1 MGLELS
7 LNELLKGKNGSEQYQ
22 QTVDGSKLPG
32 TTKVI
37 EQAKNGNDVVLTLDS
52 SLQSTVESQLQATM
66 ENENAKSAWC
76 IVMEVETGKVFGL
89 GKLSYI

>member
-1 MGLELS
+1 M
-7 LNELLKGKNGSEQYQ
+7 
-22 QTVDGSKLPG
+22 
-32 TTKVI
+32 I

-76 IVMEVETGKVFGL
+76 IVMEVETGKVL
-89 GKLSYI
+89 AWASYPTFDQNEHKDSPSYQDAISTST

>member
-1 MGLELS
+1 M
-7 LNELLKGKNGSEQYQ
+7 
-22 QTVDGSKLPG
+22 DGSKLPG

-76 IVMEVETGKVFGL
+76 M
-89 GKLSYI
+89 